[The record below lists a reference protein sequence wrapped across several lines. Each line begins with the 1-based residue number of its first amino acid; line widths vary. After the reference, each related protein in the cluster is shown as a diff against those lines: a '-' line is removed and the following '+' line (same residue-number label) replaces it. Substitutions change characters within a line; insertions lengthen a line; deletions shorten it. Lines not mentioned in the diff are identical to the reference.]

1 MERSMSSVVNKSGT
15 RFVPKIKQR
24 RVVSQPKQDKS
35 KDNDQNLAKPISAN
49 AEATEDITKDSKS
62 IEEIAGTHLE
72 SPGPSRSIS
81 PFSKSG
87 PLDGQVPREKNAESF
102 SANQPADGSEKP
114 DSFETSDKNSDS
126 LNQTEAVQQP
136 RRASV
141 RLDSIS
147 STRRMSV
154 GNRMSNGNLSSQMQ
168 QGRLVSMVKKNPQ
181 LLSANNDKQLQAMK
195 RRRLSSMSQK
205 SSFTIPNSNKV
216 SKPAK
221 RISIISRVSTS
232 SEDISDGSRK
242 PSIAP
247 NGGDDDGEDLEQ
259 KKYRISTVADIPK
272 ELTEDEGIKYH
283 LDDST
288 FTMAELCKPVLPIGA
303 ISDNY
308 HIAQEAT
315 KKKLEEKKK
324 RRALRKLAREQFK
337 PLKLLTKEEDELR
350 FEERRLK
357 QQELLNAEVPEEEQ
371 QPQQQ
376 LQLKIGADGNII
388 LDEESTVVDRHA
400 NANLVNMHKERQ
412 DENTFANLYNTAS
425 YSKREYTDPWT
436 PDEEVKLYKA
446 LSMWGTDFN
455 LISQLFPYRTRR
467 QVKLKFSLEE
477 RRSPVLVELALKRKL
492 PPDFE
497 KFCLE
502 IKQDIGTIE
511 EFNSKLQGLKVKHDE
526 HLKQIQLEKETA
538 KQEDDRKIQENIQ
551 NGANGGPFVIGSLD
565 DRKLAGGFR
574 ESDLKSYR
582 KSEIVLGSI
591 DDVKRSTTD
600 HEAAA

>member
-1 MERSMSSVVNKSGT
+1 MSSVVNKSGT

-24 RVVSQPKQDKS
+24 RVVSQPKQEKPKENGQNLENEIFAEKENTENTNKGVAS
-35 KDNDQNLAKPISAN
+35 KDKIIGDR
-49 AEATEDITKDSKS
+49 
-62 IEEIAGTHLE
+62 LE

-87 PLDGQVPREKNAESF
+87 PLDGKGSGETIEPSLSRNTEDGLSKTSTAIPDTADTNNASL
-102 SANQPADGSEKP
+102 N
-114 DSFETSDKNSDS
+114 NSD
-126 LNQTEAVQQP
+126 AVQQP

-181 LLSANNDKQLQAMK
+181 MLSANNDRQLQAMK

-205 SSFTIPNSNKV
+205 GSFTIPNSNKV

-221 RISIISRVSTS
+221 RISIISRASTS
-232 SEDISDGSRK
+232 SEDFSDGSRK
-242 PSIAP
+242 NSVAP
-247 NGGDDDGEDLEQ
+247 NGGTNDDGEDPEL
-259 KKYRISTVADIPK
+259 KKYRISTIADIPK

-283 LDDST
+283 IDDST

-315 KKKLEEKKK
+315 KKKMEEKKK

-350 FEERRLK
+350 FEERKLK

-436 PDEEVKLYKA
+436 HDEEVKLYKA

-477 RRSPVLVELALKRKL
+477 RKSPVLVELALKRKL

-511 EFNSKLQGLKVKHDE
+511 EFNTKLQDLKTKHDE
-526 HLKQIQLEKETA
+526 HLKQIQLERETA
-538 KQEDDRKIQENIQ
+538 KQEDNKKILEDMQ
-551 NGANGGPFVIGSLD
+551 NGTNGGSYVIGSLD
-565 DRKLAGGFR
+565 DRKLAGGFT
-574 ESDLKSYR
+574 ESVLKTYR

-591 DDVKRSTTD
+591 DDIKRNTAD